1 MTSNDERGVSDVVS
15 FTLVFST
22 IIFMI
27 GVVTVTGIGTLGD
40 VQEGTESN
48 VAEQTMRKYTT
59 TLSEH
64 RTAGAPRRSMTIKL
78 QGHSLGIVETNL
90 RWSTDG
96 GSPAPLQT
104 NALVRRTETD
114 ENLTYESGALFRT
127 RGNSGV
133 TVHKPPIRCSPGT
146 AHISVVRLNSEF
158 RFSTENRVT
167 LRSELVNQ
175 SITTRSADSV
185 TLYTDDTVSPPVWND
200 TLEDAGWQP
209 VPATTNQYRCNF
221 TDTPGRVVV
230 HKTTVSL
237 DLVI

>member
-1 MTSNDERGVSDVVS
+1 MTGDDERGVSDVVS

-40 VQEGTESN
+40 VQDGTESN

-64 RTAGAPRRSMTIKL
+64 RTAGAPRRSTTIKL
-78 QGHSLGIVETNL
+78 QGHSLGIVDRNL

-96 GSPAPLQT
+96 GSPALLQT
-104 NALVRRTETD
+104 NALVRRTDTD

-127 RGNSGV
+127 RGNDGV
-133 TVHKPPIRCSPGT
+133 TVHEPPIRCGPQT
-146 AHISVVRLNSEF
+146 AHISIVRLKGEF
-158 RFSTENRVT
+158 RFSSENRVS
-167 LRSELVNQ
+167 LQSELDNQ
-175 SITTRSADSV
+175 SITTRSADYV
-185 TLYTDDTVSPPVWND
+185 TLYTDGTASPPVWNE

-209 VPATTNQYRCNF
+209 VTGTTNQYRCSF
-221 TDTPGRVVV
+221 DDAPGRVVV
-230 HKTTVSL
+230 HETNVSL
-237 DLVI
+237 DLVT

>member
-1 MTSNDERGVSDVVS
+1 MTGNDERGVSDVVS

-22 IIFMI
+22 IIFII
-27 GVVTVTGIGTLGD
+27 GVVTITGIGTLGD

-48 VAEQTMRKYTT
+48 VAEQTMGKYTT

-90 RWSTDG
+90 QWSTDN
-96 GSPAPLQT
+96 GSSTPLQT

-114 ENLTYESGALFRT
+114 ENLTYESGALLRT
-127 RGNSGV
+127 RDNAGV
-133 TVHKPPIRCSPGT
+133 TVHKPPIRCGPET
-146 AHISVVRLNSEF
+146 AHISVVRLNGEF

-175 SITTRSADSV
+175 SITTRSADDNV
-185 TLYTDDTVSPPVWND
+185 TLYTNDTVSPPVWNNA
-200 TLEDAGWQP
+200 LEDAGWEP
-209 VPATTNQYRCNF
+209 VSTNELECTTN
-221 TDTPGRVVV
+221 RVVV
-230 HKTTVSL
+230 HKTNVSL
-237 DLVI
+237 DPVI